1 VGDDPANNW
10 ILTIPH
16 VIKCEPTKLR
26 ELGPDREALPAV
38 GIIVDREE
46 NIESVKRRTPSRL
59 GGFPTEFLPDYM
71 EVEGNQ
77 VLHYPPNKGR

>member
-1 VGDDPANNW
+1 M
-10 ILTIPH
+10 
-16 VIKCEPTKLR
+16 LR